1 MENEPIRI
9 LIGSK
14 RQGVI
19 ELRVNPTPSAGSN
32 KVEIE
37 VENTNLNRTPTTAD
51 VGQPSIEKD
60 KNEDQDTIQVE
71 DLDEVVDMLNE
82 KLQRLREIFRGEAQF
97 IVDRDVDMIIVK
109 IKDKETGELIRQI
122 PPEVAVRLA
131 RNIAEFMGILFDE
144 LA

>member
-1 MENEPIRI
+1 
-9 LIGSK
+9 
-14 RQGVI
+14 
-19 ELRVNPTPSAGSN
+19 LRVNPTPSAGSN

-60 KNEDQDTIQVE
+60 KNEDQDAIQVE
-71 DLDEVVDMLNE
+71 DLDEIVDMLNE

-122 PPEVAVRLA
+122 PPEVAVKLA
-131 RNIAEFMGILFDE
+131 RNIAEFMGILLDE

>member
-1 MENEPIRI
+1 M
-9 LIGSK
+9 
-14 RQGVI
+14 
-19 ELRVNPTPSAGSN
+19 RVNPTPSAGSN

-37 VENTNLNRTPTTAD
+37 VENTNLNKTPTTAD

-60 KNEDQDTIQVE
+60 KNEDQDAIQVE
-71 DLDEVVDMLNE
+71 DLDEIVDMLNE

-122 PPEVAVRLA
+122 PPEVAVKLA
-131 RNIAEFMGILFDE
+131 RNIAEFMGILLDE

>member
-1 MENEPIRI
+1 M
-9 LIGSK
+9 
-14 RQGVI
+14 
-19 ELRVNPTPSAGSN
+19 RVNPTPSAGSN

-37 VENTNLNRTPTTAD
+37 VENTNLNRTPATAD

-60 KNEDQDTIQVE
+60 KNEDQDAIQVE
-71 DLDEVVDMLNE
+71 DLDEIVDMLNE

-122 PPEVAVRLA
+122 PPEVAVKLA
-131 RNIAEFMGILFDE
+131 RNIAEFMGILLDE